1 MRHRMKGEN
10 TLELKETQSE
20 MIGALEEVNVQE
32 AATEAKRAELQKKA
46 DLVQDI
52 IVQTSVMVKVREL
65 TVSIIVWQA
74 EK

>member
-1 MRHRMKGEN
+1 MKGEN

-46 DLVQDI
+46 ERLVRCEER
-52 IVQTSVMVKVREL
+52 V
-65 TVSIIVWQA
+65 A
-74 EK
+74 ERSCAAH

>member
-1 MRHRMKGEN
+1 MKGEN

-46 DLVQDI
+46 ETARSLRR
-52 IVQTSVMVKVREL
+52 TRR
-65 TVSIIVWQA
+65 
-74 EK
+74 